1 MRTTNANQHFPDY
14 EILGE
19 LGRSNARVLKARHRQ
34 TGELV
39 AIKHFAFNTD
49 AGTLRRFQRESDIMT
64 TLAHP
69 NVVKIREVH
78 FDADLPYIV
87 MELIE
92 GGDVRSLLKAH
103 TRLDAAT
110 TIRLGL
116 QMAEALKAIHE
127 AGIVHRDIKPDN
139 IMFRQLQ
146 SGELHF
152 LLTDFG
158 IARFREQPNTVTGH
172 SAMTYEYASPEQFHD
187 PSSVTEATDFY
198 SLGVVLY
205 ECLTGQVPF
214 VLGDYGIGLLS
225 KRIETETPAAL
236 PDAYPV
242 SLRQV
247 VDDLLRKQPADRLK
261 AVGELKRKLKRAD
274 LELDDEPQL
283 PPVLPAPAPVIPVP
297 PVVPP
302 VVATVANEPVKAT
315 LPAPSSAPRAEP
327 ARPAETQRYEP
338 VKAVPSS
345 TQPPYLPP
353 ANVRRTDP
361 EPARQPAPT
370 KKRSGDSAIL
380 IALVLVVVM
389 IGFIWYYHSRRE
401 SHEASK
407 TGQDTASIMPADTTV
422 ETIGEI
428 TPDTAQTESSGSS
441 ENPVQELLDQGSQYY
456 AQNNFTEAFRVYKQA
471 ADDGN
476 SEAQNWVGL
485 LYDQGKGVGEDQT
498 EATDW
503 YRKSAEQGNP
513 FGQYN
518 LGAQYYNGEGI
529 EQDYKQA
536 FDWYT
541 KAAEQGNTSAENGLG
556 DLYYF
561 GYGVTQSNSDA
572 VQWYRRAADHGNAF
586 GQYNMGWMYENGY
599 GVDKNVDQAVRLYQS
614 SAKQG
619 NAFSIKALRRLGYNV
634 REYHTQ

>member
-1 MRTTNANQHFPDY
+1 M
-14 EILGE
+14 GE

-69 NVVKIREVH
+69 NVVKIKEVH

-92 GGDVRSLLKAH
+92 GGDVRSLLKNRH
-103 TRLDAAT
+103 QLDAAT

-214 VLGDYGIGLLS
+214 VLGDFGIGLLS
-225 KRIETETPAAL
+225 KRIENETPAPL
-236 PDAYPV
+236 PAGLPV

-247 VDDLLRKQPADRLK
+247 VEDLLCKQPADRLTV
-261 AVGELKRKLKRAD
+261 AGELKRKLKRAD
-274 LELDDEPQL
+274 LELDDEPQSI
-283 PPVLPAPAPVIPVP
+283 PAPVTPVIAVA

-302 VVATVANEPVKAT
+302 APPVSGTATHEPAKAT
-315 LPAPSSAPRAEP
+315 LPAPSPHVAP

-338 VKAVPSS
+338 VKAVQPS
-345 TQPPYLPP
+345 TRPPYVPP
-353 ANVRRTDP
+353 ANVRPPDVRGTS
-361 EPARQPAPT
+361 QPGPV

-380 IALVLVVVM
+380 ITLILVVVM
-389 IGFIWYYHSRRE
+389 LGFVWYYHSRRE
-401 SHEASK
+401 PHPTAKAS
-407 TGQDTASIMPADTTV
+407 QDTVAVIPADTTEAITGEMPADT
-422 ETIGEI
+422 
-428 TPDTAQTESSGSS
+428 ALTESSESP

-471 ADDGN
+471 ADEGN
-476 SEAQNWVGL
+476 SEAQNWIGL

-498 EATDW
+498 EATNW
-503 YRKSAEQGNP
+503 YRKSATQGNP

-518 LGAQYYNGEGI
+518 LGAQYYNGEGV

-536 FDWYT
+536 FDWYA

-561 GYGVTQSNSDA
+561 GYGVTQSNADA

-634 REYHTQ
+634 REYRAQ